1 MAHLICLTLYSH
13 PSSNTLIRAS
23 QVMGALI
30 VNLISKHRKKYEY
43 YEINLKHALSTNI
56 EGIVLYKM
64 QFSDQFTVE
73 GCKSL
78 RKTFSNCSC
87 KYVHKQATNY

>member
-13 PSSNTLIRAS
+13 LSSNMLIRAS

-43 YEINLKHALSTNI
+43 YEINLKHVLSTNI

-73 GCKSL
+73 GCK
-78 RKTFSNCSC
+78 
-87 KYVHKQATNY
+87 